1 MKFMLLDNVR
11 AHGAGSATATDRY
24 KKDGHPNSHYS
35 DSYQYLDELLDK
47 TFVTD
52 YFMDRSAST
61 DDDDHASSRHKNK

>member
-11 AHGAGSATATDRY
+11 AQEAATERY
-24 KKDGHPNSHYS
+24 KEDRRHISHYS
-35 DSYQYLDELLDK
+35 DSYQHLDDLLDK

-61 DDDDHASSRHKNK
+61 DDDHASSRHKNK

>member
-11 AHGAGSATATDRY
+11 AHGAATATERY
-24 KKDGHPNSHYS
+24 KEDRRHTSHYS
-35 DSYQYLDELLDK
+35 ESYQYLDELLDK

-61 DDDDHASSRHKNK
+61 DDDDDESSRHKNK